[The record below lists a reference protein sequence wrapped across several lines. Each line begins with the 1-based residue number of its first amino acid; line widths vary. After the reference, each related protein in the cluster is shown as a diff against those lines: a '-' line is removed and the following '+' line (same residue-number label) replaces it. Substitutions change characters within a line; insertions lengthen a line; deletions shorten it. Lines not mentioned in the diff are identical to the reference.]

1 MKANNLLD
9 ELHLESRDIL
19 LEFFAT
25 YSRLEYALKRKQC
38 TTSHDGR
45 AEPDWCKFIS
55 ENKNN
60 FNTQKDTSLKKS
72 VDYLLSFPAQQQIVK
87 NGKLDFSES
96 QETKIGSTLCRLYHC
111 LRITRNNLFHGGKFP
126 LRPIS
131 ELSRNNDLI
140 GHCLTVLKEITKL
153 DPVVESYFWEVGF
166 S

>member
-9 ELHLESRDIL
+9 EMHLDSREIL

-38 TTSHDGR
+38 TKSPDGK
-45 AEPDWCKFIS
+45 AEPDWLKFIS
-55 ENKNN
+55 ENKIN
-60 FNTQKDTSLKKS
+60 FNPQKDTCLEKS
-72 VDYLLSFPAQQQIVK
+72 VDYLLSFSAQEQIVK
-87 NGKLDFSES
+87 DGQLDFAES
-96 QETKIGSTLCRLYHC
+96 QETQRGPTLCRLYHC

-126 LRPIS
+126 FKPVS

-140 GHCLTVLKEITKL
+140 GHCLTVLNEITKL
-153 DPVVESYFWEVGF
+153 DPSVETYFWEIEL